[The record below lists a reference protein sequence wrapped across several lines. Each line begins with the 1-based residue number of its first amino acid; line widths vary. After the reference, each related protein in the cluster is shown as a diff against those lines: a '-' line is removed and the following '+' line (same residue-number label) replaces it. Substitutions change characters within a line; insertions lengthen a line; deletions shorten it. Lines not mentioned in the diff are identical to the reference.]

1 MAVQKS
7 GDVDWSSNVL
17 PTFLQDLILVCHV
30 HRPSPR
36 GRGAGSRAGPWE
48 EARADRFC
56 LSGEGQEVTLLLNL
70 QLPDQRRPSV
80 VSSSFGVVCM

>member
-36 GRGAGSRAGPWE
+36 GRGAGSHAIIRGP
-48 EARADRFC
+48 
-56 LSGEGQEVTLLLNL
+56 LLPVIGGGGQEKVTLL
-70 QLPDQRRPSV
+70 PKHHPMAEAGPSAV
-80 VSSSFGVVCM
+80 PLI